1 MEEREPERAT
11 AQSTAIYE
19 DKDGMSSGTGN
30 AQWDDVETRHEG
42 CCNLSRM
49 EGLEPDAATRES
61 TASKEC
67 KDGTSRLADK
77 VRWDD
82 DWRKSYEQLS
92 ADASKMDME
101 TIRCELIFRDA
112 SQLLSSARAR
122 CLEPLVKARTS
133 KPKNLMW
140 NLVCLWAGA
149 SQWDPL
155 MSK

>member
-11 AQSTAIYE
+11 TQSTAIYE

-67 KDGTSRLADK
+67 KDGTSRVADK
-77 VRWDD
+77 VRWDETEECTD
-82 DWRKSYEQLS
+82 GMATSEMAEVDRSMNGM
-92 ADASKMDME
+92 DAS
-101 TIRCELIFRDA
+101 IH
-112 SQLLSSARAR
+112 
-122 CLEPLVKARTS
+122 PLVKDEA
-133 KPKNLMW
+133 
-140 NLVCLWAGA
+140 CLE
-149 SQWDPL
+149 L
-155 MSK
+155 RC

>member
-19 DKDGMSSGTGN
+19 DKDDMSSGTGN

-67 KDGTSRLADK
+67 KDGTSSAADK
-77 VRWDD
+77 VRLDENEECTD
-82 DWRKSYEQLS
+82 EMATTDM
-92 ADASKMDME
+92 DASMH
-101 TIRCELIFRDA
+101 L
-112 SQLLSSARAR
+112 
-122 CLEPLVKARTS
+122 LVKDEA
-133 KPKNLMW
+133 
-140 NLVCLWAGA
+140 CLK
-149 SQWDPL
+149 L
-155 MSK
+155 RC